1 MPGKHIAW
9 YALLAAGTAALTA
22 TGVLLGLSALYRDD
36 PVRISKDTSEK
47 QFKGIAAAG
56 GVIPDHLIEGTAYLL
71 RAARF
76 YDEEG
81 KPHA

>member
-47 QFKGIAAAG
+47 RFAG
-56 GVIPDHLIEGTAYLL
+56 WAVQDYPVPRTGGNP
-71 RAARF
+71 R
-76 YDEEG
+76 
-81 KPHA
+81 